1 MDIIL
6 PKLYSDSFDWSR
18 WRKGLAIWREIGV
31 SCRYIDILEKR
42 NVLLKYA
49 VGYLN
54 GDQLICRPKDNEYA
68 VMFLI
73 DDEFCWT
80 HFRKKEFEN
89 VFIA

>member
-1 MDIIL
+1 MDIVL

-31 SCRYIDILEKR
+31 SCRYVDILEKR

-49 VGYLN
+49 VGYIN
-54 GDQLICRPKDNEYA
+54 RNQIICRPKDNEYA